1 MARGMQQRVTRGG
14 DKGGKP
20 RGGPAVRD
28 PETRERLRESARTL
42 FAERGFHKVTV
53 REVCLA
59 ARANVAAINYHFG
72 DKLGLYV
79 DIVQDGIAIMRE
91 SNRLGEDAG
100 RGLPADER
108 LRAFLRVFL
117 TRVAGGGEKG
127 SWLAQIMAREMEDP
141 TPAMDLV
148 VEQVIAPRMAYLGE
162 AIAELLDC
170 PVSDPRVTRCF
181 ASIQGQCL
189 IYRPHLVRERF
200 LKITGPLDIEALT
213 HHITEFSLAGIRA
226 LADKKPSRATARPVA
241 RSGARVAEH
250 ETARA
255 AARAS
260 TGSSKQA
267 PAAHTRPVRGAPTRT
282 STRKA
287 SGNR

>member
-1 MARGMQQRVTRGG
+1 MAKGMQQRVARGG
-14 DKGGKP
+14 EKGGKS
-20 RGGPAVRD
+20 GGPQAVRD
-28 PETRERLRESARTL
+28 PETRERLREAARTL

-117 TRVAGGGEKG
+117 TRVAGAGEKG

-170 PVSDPRVTRCF
+170 PVSDPRVNRCF

-226 LADKKPSRATARPVA
+226 LADKKASRAPARPVA
-241 RSGARVAEH
+241 RSQVRAG
-250 ETARA
+250 ARA
-255 AARAS
+255 A
-260 TGSSKQA
+260 KQ
-267 PAAHTRPVRGAPTRT
+267 PA
-282 STRKA
+282 TRKSA
-287 SGNR
+287 RKESGTR